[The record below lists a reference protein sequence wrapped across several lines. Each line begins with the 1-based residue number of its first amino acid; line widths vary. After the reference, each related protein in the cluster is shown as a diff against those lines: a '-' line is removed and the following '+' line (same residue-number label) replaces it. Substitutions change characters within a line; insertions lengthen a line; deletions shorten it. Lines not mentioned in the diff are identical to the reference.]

1 MALKLLQAG
10 IQPIGQF
17 DGYDADYLTIKGGEI
32 GRLFAVPYVYPQTST
47 SDKAA
52 ADVYQGTS
60 NNGANRV
67 CVSHTLTATS
77 GTYRPLFLL
86 DEGTV
91 GYGTMF
97 GTLVGGVVGN
107 VVPNPGNLTGAT
119 VLGPS
124 TAYGSGKVTCWD
136 KPGLYAVTLDAVAS
150 SVVTSAAVN
159 PGDAIYANTNGQL
172 SLTSGEAFDTS
183 GTPTIVGRFVEFS
196 SNGSFVTTPT
206 MFVDGTRQLTQMVF
220 HFAIEN

>member
-1 MALKLLQAG
+1 
-10 IQPIGQF
+10 
-17 DGYDADYLTIKGGEI
+17 
-32 GRLFAVPYVYPQTST
+32 
-47 SDKAA
+47 
-52 ADVYQGTS
+52 
-60 NNGANRV
+60 
-67 CVSHTLTATS
+67 
-77 GTYRPLFLL
+77 
-86 DEGTV
+86 
-91 GYGTMF
+91 MF

-107 VVPNPGNLTGAT
+107 VVPNPSNLTGAT

-172 SLTSGEAFDTS
+172 TLTSGEAFDTT